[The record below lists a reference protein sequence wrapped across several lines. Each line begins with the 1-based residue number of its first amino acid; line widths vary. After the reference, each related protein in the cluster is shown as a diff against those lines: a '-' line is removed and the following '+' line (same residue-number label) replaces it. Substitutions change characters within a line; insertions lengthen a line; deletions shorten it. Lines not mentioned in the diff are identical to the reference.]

1 MQINLTVTNLHCKGK
16 GNILNMQVCSLK
28 SAQINNSNAKRKLVK
43 TKNLFTEK
51 DIYLMEHDTRGR
63 FIGLSLLPLKQRRKK
78 IHENMHLLNG
88 MTFTQDLHY
97 PQMNP
102 YTGSTDFVNV
112 SYKERT
118 KHVGKN
124 EALHFF
130 LNDFEFRDAV
140 WENLEYTTLSISKFD
155 YVYTPDLTLWR
166 DLPTDFY
173 NRENVYRTRFI
184 GAYWQKCGFN
194 VIPTASWGDM
204 ASFTYCFEGLPMHSV
219 IAVSGMGNRKSEEA
233 FNRWC
238 YGIRRL
244 EDAKEPILIIVYG
257 EEVEVQGLHTELKF
271 VPCFIQERLRKL

>member
-1 MQINLTVTNLHCKGK
+1 M
-16 GNILNMQVCSLK
+16 
-28 SAQINNSNAKRKLVK
+28 VK
-43 TKNLFTEK
+43 ERNLFTEK
-51 DIYLMEHDTRGR
+51 DMYYVEHNARGR
-63 FIGLSLLPLKQRRKK
+63 FTGLSMLSVKQRRKK
-78 IHENMHLLNG
+78 IHENMHLMDG

-102 YTGSTDFVNV
+102 YTGLTDFVNV
-112 SYKERT
+112 PYKNRAS
-118 KHVGKN
+118 HDGRN
-124 EALHFF
+124 EAVHFF

-140 WENLEYTTLSISKFD
+140 WGNLENTTQTISKFD

-173 NRENVYRTRFI
+173 NRENVFRTRFV

-204 ASFTYCFEGLPMHSV
+204 ASFAYCFEGLPMRSV
-219 IAVSGMGNRKSEEA
+219 IAVSGMGNRRSADA

-238 YGIRRL
+238 YGLRRL
-244 EDAKEPILIIVYG
+244 EEAKVPILIIVYG
-257 EEVEVQGLHTELKF
+257 EEVDVQGLHTDLKF